1 MGSGQ
6 AFDPMP
12 KAWVYILKWSDG
24 SYYAGSTT
32 DLQNRLA
39 EHQAG
44 EGSDWTKRRLPVH
57 LVFSQEMPNDQAYIA
72 EQQKEIEQPKA
83 YLFRIAKNLALT
95 QLTRKS
101 EKITDYLEECGAS
114 VVIESGAAADSEVE
128 AEESLGLYC
137 EALAALPE
145 KCRQVFLLRK
155 VHGLAHKEIAER
167 MSLSVSSVEKY
178 LFRGVLDCKAFVQ
191 ERECRV
197 PNREASTAAES
208 GRNMGR
214 Q

>member
-12 KAWVYILKWSDG
+12 KAWVYILKCSDG

-72 EQQKEIEQPKA
+72 EHQIKQWS
-83 YLFRIAKNLALT
+83 RAK
-95 QLTRKS
+95 K
-101 EKITDYLEECGAS
+101 
-114 VVIESGAAADSEVE
+114 
-128 AEESLGLYC
+128 
-137 EALAALPE
+137 
-145 KCRQVFLLRK
+145 
-155 VHGLAHKEIAER
+155 
-167 MSLSVSSVEKY
+167 
-178 LFRGVLDCKAFVQ
+178 
-191 ERECRV
+191 
-197 PNREASTAAES
+197 EASIAQDWNLLTYLAKKPAF
-208 GRNMGR
+208 RK
-214 Q
+214 